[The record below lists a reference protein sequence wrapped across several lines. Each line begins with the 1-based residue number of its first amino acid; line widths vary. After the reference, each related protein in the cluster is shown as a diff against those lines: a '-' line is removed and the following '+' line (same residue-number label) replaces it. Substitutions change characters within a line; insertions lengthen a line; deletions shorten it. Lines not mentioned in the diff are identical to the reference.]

1 MTARPEERD
10 RPYETAEET
19 DEMNAKETD
28 TIDANPTDTTD
39 AKETDETDTK
49 ETDATDAI
57 NAKEMD
63 ALTIPLATNNDLQ
76 GLPPSARR
84 QWWCHIDRQ

>member
-19 DEMNAKETD
+19 DEMDVKEM
-28 TIDANPTDTTD
+28 DA
-39 AKETDETDTK
+39 TDTK
-49 ETDATDAI
+49 ET
-57 NAKEMD
+57 D
-63 ALTIPLATNNDLQ
+63 ALTIPLATSNDLR

-84 QWWCHIDRQ
+84 

>member
-19 DEMNAKETD
+19 DEM
-28 TIDANPTDTTD
+28 D
-39 AKETDETDTK
+39 AKEMAATDAK
-49 ETDATDAI
+49 ETDATDATD
-57 NAKEMD
+57 AKEMD
-63 ALTIPLATNNDLQ
+63 ALTLPLATSNDLR

-84 QWWCHIDRQ
+84 